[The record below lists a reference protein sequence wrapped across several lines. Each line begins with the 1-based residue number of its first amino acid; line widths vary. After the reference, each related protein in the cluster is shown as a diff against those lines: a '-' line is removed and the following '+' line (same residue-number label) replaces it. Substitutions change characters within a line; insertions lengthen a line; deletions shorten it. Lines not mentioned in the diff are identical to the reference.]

1 MLWFLGVVLVLGC
14 CCWLYLSFRFPM
26 SDSRLGALLCF
37 LLALASVFFVLV
49 GYHLRQLQ
57 KKRGPAKNKRVP
69 FSDCLMRSKSIILL
83 RFFFLPWFPIRV
95 NPLFLRGILLSRL
108 LFDLRLI
115 SFCGSHIVIFAVV
128 LYSALSPILFV
139 RFYTFV

>member
-14 CCWLYLSFRFPM
+14 CCWLYLSFRFPL

-57 KKRGPAKNKRVP
+57 KKREPAKNKRVP
-69 FSDCLMRSKSIILL
+69 FSDCLLRSKSIILL
-83 RFFFLPWFPIRV
+83 RFFFLPQFPIRV

-108 LFDLRLI
+108 LFDLRLVF
-115 SFCGSHIVIFAVV
+115 SFGSHTMIFVV
-128 LYSALSPILFV
+128 ALCLALLLILFGL
-139 RFYTFV
+139 FCTFV